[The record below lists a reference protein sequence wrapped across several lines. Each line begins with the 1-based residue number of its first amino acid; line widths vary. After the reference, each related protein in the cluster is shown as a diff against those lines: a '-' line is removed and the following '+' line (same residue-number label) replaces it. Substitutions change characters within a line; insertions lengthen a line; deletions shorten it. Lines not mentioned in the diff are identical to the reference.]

1 MILRYQGKSIVLSKD
16 IKDYLDKLM
25 EPLATHSEI
34 KDLIKELKDDITSQ
48 FQEIIKQQ
56 SDRIDELESLVK
68 VQSNI
73 VNKLQIK
80 CDDLESYSL
89 RYCLRLNG
97 IPVHDDE
104 KNEDCLKTLEK
115 CYKEIN
121 LPFVSDEIDRVHRI
135 GKSMIEKGSG
145 KKVRQ
150 MIVKFKS

>member
-1 MILRYQGKSIVLSKD
+1 MD
-16 IKDYLDKLM
+16 
-25 EPLATHSEI
+25 
-34 KDLIKELKDDITSQ
+34 
-48 FQEIIKQQ
+48 
-56 SDRIDELESLVK
+56 
-68 VQSNI
+68 
-73 VNKLQIK
+73 KLQIK
-80 CDDLESYSL
+80 CDDLESYSR

-97 IPVHDDE
+97 IPVHHDE

-150 MIVKFKS
+150 MIVKFKSWNSRKKLYFARPKFQKDKKKPGNRPFTITIDLTKRHYEL